1 MAEDMGSTVPR
12 RQLGRV
18 LRQLRTEARMTL
30 DGVAEELECSRQK
43 LWRIETG
50 IGPVRAVDVKGLCDL
65 YGVRPELREALI
77 GLAGETRARGWWH
90 AYGDTIP
97 EWFQLYVGLENAASR
112 LRFFKNT
119 LVPGILQSR
128 DYAHGVYQ
136 VDQPNMSEEDRQ
148 RAVEIRLRRQSLL
161 SRRLPKAPETQ
172 VILCESVLLR
182 PVGTNAA
189 MAEQL
194 HHLLA
199 TSELPNVSVRV
210 VPLAAGPHH
219 GAVGGEFV
227 LLDFPPGSRATPEPP
242 IVYCESWTG
251 ALYLDRPEEYAAY
264 EKVWSSL
271 TALALDEGQSRQLIH
286 KIIGEVHRG

>member
-1 MAEDMGSTVPR
+1 MADDAGSTVPR
-12 RQLGRV
+12 RQLGRM
-18 LRQLRTEARMTL
+18 LRQLRAEARMTL

-77 GLAGETRARGWWH
+77 ALAGETRARGWWH

-97 EWFQLYVGLENAASR
+97 EWFQLYVGLENAAAH

-119 LVPGILQSR
+119 LVPGIFQSR

-136 VDQPNMSEEDRQ
+136 VDQPDMSEEDRQ

-161 SRRLPKAPETQ
+161 SRRLPRAPETQ

-182 PVGTNAA
+182 PVGDQAT
-189 MAEQL
+189 MTGQL
-194 HHLLA
+194 RRLLA
-199 TSELPNVSVRV
+199 DSELPNVSIRV
-210 VPLAAGPHH
+210 LPLAAGPHH
-219 GAVGGEFV
+219 GTVAGEFV
-227 LLDFPPGSRATPEPP
+227 MLEFPTGNRTTSEPP
-242 IVYCESWTG
+242 IVYSESVTG
-251 ALYLDRPEEYAAY
+251 ALYLDRPAEFATY
-264 EKVWSSL
+264 ENVWASL
-271 TALALDEGQSRQLIH
+271 TALALDEGQSRQLIN
-286 KIIGEVHRG
+286 KIIGEVHHG